1 MTADSA
7 FKSFVAENASNGA
20 YVEGF
25 VKLAAQNGGV
35 DLSAPFLGFYGDWD
49 KQPAIDAAAGSGDE
63 HIVGSSLMNQSTS
76 KSLGKNPWTNM
87 EAPTCR
93 RRSSPSSPATD
104 APTRLVPFTTM
115 QRNAKTLAYD
125 YLNADGESVR
135 SFSYNWVSKT
145 TYNDS
150 VGNYLYVEGYYLGDN
165 SSKPVFD
172 GLGEDGNQLPDG
184 RYTLRRTATLA
195 TDDAAQQTLD
205 QDFYYDTKKPEV
217 SNVQLSGEDGARTV
231 TFDVTDSSWFAG
243 VNFIGPDDDA
253 KKADGCYQVV
263 CPTSSGADSTI
274 SDPVENA
281 DGTRTWHIS
290 VPVSALKSA
299 WNGWK
304 GPGSNG
310 AAFPNVVHMRAW
322 DYGSNISSDVEIVV
336 NPVPATGVTL
346 SADSVKLAPRPGEQ
360 PTGDRCAGRL
370 HADEADLGVQQS
382 RCGRRR

>member
-1 MTADSA
+1 M
-7 FKSFVAENASNGA
+7 
-20 YVEGF
+20 
-25 VKLAAQNGGV
+25 
-35 DLSAPFLGFYGDWD
+35 
-49 KQPAIDAAAGSGDE
+49 
-63 HIVGSSLMNQSTS
+63 
-76 KSLGKNPWTNM
+76 
-87 EAPTCR
+87 
-93 RRSSPSSPATD
+93 
-104 APTRLVPFTTM
+104 
-115 QRNAKTLAYD
+115 AYD

-346 SADSVKLAPRPGEQ
+346 SADSVKLAPGQVSSLQATVVPADSTQTKLTWASSNPDVVAVDENGQLMGVAEGEAQSTVSVADNPAVSAKAQVKVEQVSPIPAWLCRRIARSCCSTAPSTSQPSCPTTARPVG
-360 PTGDRCAGRL
+360 
-370 HADEADLGVQQS
+370 
-382 RCGRRR
+382 